1 VSAAHP
7 GLIAGVIR
15 DKSGAPVEGARVYFT
30 DAPAPTSDVAALTG
44 PDGSFSLAAPVEGS
58 YTLECNADGFAASST
73 TVAPDEAGGLELTLR
88 PQ

>member
-30 DAPAPTSDVAALTG
+30 DAPAPTPDVAALTG

-73 TVAPDEAGGLELTLR
+73 TVATDEAGGLELTLR